1 MTHPPEIL
9 MFRPD
14 RPVVP
19 LSGGAE
25 IIRFNWTV
33 LSTGPTRVVFR
44 SRDDGAEVN
53 VTGHRSLT
61 IALMTRRLG
70 AHLFELDVDN
80 RDGSVYAKASVSVQ
94 PARRHPQTQHSGKA
108 LGPYR
113 KLGLQ
118 PDATDAEVK
127 AAHRK
132 LAMQS
137 HPDHGGDPDV
147 FRDVQEAYQILAKGQ
162 QPSCYGKGLRRC
174 VHSGCWR
181 CRREPSLQ
189 QRPSYR
195 PVSIMEE
202 IFEMMEPGVFT
213 RRSDDFFGGERNN
226 TQEINDLF
234 RDLANRAIMD
244 EDL

>member
-1 MTHPPEIL
+1 

-19 LSGGAE
+19 MSGGTE
-25 IIRFNWTV
+25 LIRFTWDV
-33 LSTGPTRVVFR
+33 HSRGPTHVVFR
-44 SRDDGAEVN
+44 AREDGSEVN

-61 IALMTRRLG
+61 IALMARRLG
-70 AHLFELDVDN
+70 AHLFELDVHN
-80 RDGSVYAKASVSVQ
+80 QDGSVYANASVSVQ
-94 PARRHPQTQHSGKA
+94 PARRQTQHSGKV

-113 KLGLQ
+113 QLGLQ
-118 PDATDAEVK
+118 PDATAAEVK
-127 AAHRK
+127 AAYRK

-181 CRREPSLQ
+181 CRREPSLPH

-195 PVSIMEE
+195 PITILEE
-202 IFEMMEPGVFT
+202 IFEMTERGVFT
-213 RRSDDFFGGERNN
+213 LHPDDFAGGELN
-226 TQEINDLF
+226 TQEIHDLV
-234 RDLANRAIMD
+234 RDLANQAIRD